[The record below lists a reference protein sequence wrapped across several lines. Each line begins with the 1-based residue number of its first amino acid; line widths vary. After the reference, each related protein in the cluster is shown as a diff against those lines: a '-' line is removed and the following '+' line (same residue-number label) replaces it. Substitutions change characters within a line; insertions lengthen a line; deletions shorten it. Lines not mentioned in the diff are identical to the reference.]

1 MKYELDDVKRII
13 DYCLGD
19 YHKQIVNDYID
30 SLLNEIVICNDHI
43 HRLLLNEEKA
53 LKFINDVW
61 KSTNINTN
69 TVVSLRVIEGILK
82 GESNEE

>member
-1 MKYELDDVKRII
+1 MPKNCNKTTIPKRS
-13 DYCLGD
+13 
-19 YHKQIVNDYID
+19 D

-43 HRLLLNEEKA
+43 HRLLLNKEKA

-61 KSTNINTN
+61 KSTN